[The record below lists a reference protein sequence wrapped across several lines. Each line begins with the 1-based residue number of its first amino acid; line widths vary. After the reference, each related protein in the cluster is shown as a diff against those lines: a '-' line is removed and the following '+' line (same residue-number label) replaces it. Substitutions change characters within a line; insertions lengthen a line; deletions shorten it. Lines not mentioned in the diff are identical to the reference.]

1 MEAMKRF
8 LMLMKVMILLALALA
23 IAQHHASVLRGAR

>member
-1 MEAMKRF
+1 MGAMKRF
-8 LMLMKVMILLALALA
+8 LMLMTVVILSEMALA